1 MRQLTIVVL
10 ISIIMLSVVYYYCF
24 YDSFDSEISNSPSF
38 TTSVPGIINGEELF
52 KGNCIVC
59 HGEKRMVPLPEKPSQ
74 APTLSAKNVNRTAI
88 EKGRPEKGMPSW
100 SKVLTPEEITA
111 IIEYLKS

>member
-1 MRQLTIVVL
+1 
-10 ISIIMLSVVYYYCF
+10 MLSVVYYYCF

-52 KGNCIVC
+52 KGNCVVC

-74 APTLSAKNVNRTAI
+74 APTLSAKNVNRTTI
-88 EKGRPEKGMPSW
+88 ERGIPEKGMPSW
-100 SKVLTPEEITA
+100 GKVLTPEEITA

>member
-1 MRQLTIVVL
+1 MRKLTIVVL

-52 KGNCIVC
+52 KGNCVVC

-74 APTLSAKNVNRTAI
+74 APTLSAKNVNRTTI
-88 EKGRPEKGMPSW
+88 ERGVPEKGMPSW
-100 SKVLTPEEITA
+100 GKVLTPEEITA

>member
-1 MRQLTIVVL
+1 MRKLTIVVL

-52 KGNCIVC
+52 KGNCVVC

-88 EKGRPEKGMPSW
+88 ERGIPEKGMPSW
-100 SKVLTPEEITA
+100 GKVLTPEEITA

>member
-1 MRQLTIVVL
+1 MRQLIIFAL
-10 ISIIMLSVVYYYCF
+10 ISIIILSIGSYYYI
-24 YDSFDSEISNSPSF
+24 SNLFDSEISNSPSF

-74 APTLSAKNVNRTAI
+74 APTLSAKNVNRTVI

>member
-1 MRQLTIVVL
+1 MKLLNIFVL
-10 ISIIMLSVVYYYCF
+10 ISIIFLSVGFYYYI
-24 YDSFDSEISNSPSF
+24 SSSIDSEISDSPTPSTSPSR
-38 TTSVPGIINGEELF
+38 IIDGEELF

-74 APTLSAKNVNRTAI
+74 APTLSAKNVNRTVI
-88 EKGRPEKGMPSW
+88 ENGRPEKGMPSW

>member
-1 MRQLTIVVL
+1 MRQLIIFSL
-10 ISIIMLSVVYYYCF
+10 ISIIILLIGSYYYISSSF
-24 YDSFDSEISNSPSF
+24 YSKLSNSPTLS
-38 TTSVPGIINGEELF
+38 TSTSRIIDGEKLF
-52 KGNCIVC
+52 KGNCVVC

-74 APTLSAKNVNRTAI
+74 APTLSAKNVNRTVI

-100 SKVLTPEEITA
+100 GKVLTSEEITA

>member
-1 MRQLTIVVL
+1 MRKLTIVFL

-52 KGNCIVC
+52 KGNCVVC

-74 APTLSAKNVNRTAI
+74 APTLSAKNVNRTTI
-88 EKGRPEKGMPSW
+88 ERGIPEKGMPSW
-100 SKVLTPEEITA
+100 GKVLTPEEITA

>member
-1 MRQLTIVVL
+1 
-10 ISIIMLSVVYYYCF
+10 MLSVVYYYCF
-24 YDSFDSEISNSPSF
+24 YDSFVSELSNSPSF

-52 KGNCIVC
+52 KGNCVVC

-88 EKGRPEKGMPSW
+88 ERGRPEKGMPSW
-100 SKVLTPEEITA
+100 GKVLTPEEITA
-111 IIEYLKS
+111 IIEYLRS